1 MSKENPKTVMIESE
15 ELYQLLKRVNTANP
29 KREDVVLLKQRL
41 RGSHALCKEVLDL
54 TQLTETQLIQSLA
67 GDSVLIEEAIRE
79 DLAHRRHALGYDKAH
94 DLEQLLIEQVIL
106 TWLHYYR
113 VQYSYR
119 QVTSKSILITQADMW
134 ERRLNAA
141 QRRHLRA
148 VETLARVRKLS
159 GRGPVQINI
168 AEQQVIVAG

>member
-1 MSKENPKTVMIESE
+1 MSKENHKTVMIESE

-41 RGSHALCKEVLDL
+41 RGSHALCKQVLDL

-67 GDSVLIEEAIRE
+67 GDSMLIEEAIRE
-79 DLAHRRHALGYDKAH
+79 DLAHRRRALGYEESH
-94 DLEQLLIEQVIL
+94 DLERLLIEQVIL

-119 QVTSKSILITQADMW
+119 QSANKSLLIVQEDRW
-134 ERRLNAA
+134 ERKLNAA

-159 GRGPVQINI
+159 GRGPIQINI
-168 AEQQVIVAG
+168 AEQQVNVAG

>member
-1 MSKENPKTVMIESE
+1 MSKENPKTVMMESE
-15 ELYQLLKRVNTANP
+15 EPYQLLKRVNTANP

-41 RGSHALCKEVLDL
+41 RGSHALCKQVLDL

-67 GDSVLIEEAIRE
+67 GDSVLIEEAIQE

-94 DLEQLLIEQVIL
+94 DLERLLIEQVML

-113 VQYSYR
+113 VQHGYR
-119 QVTSKSILITQADMW
+119 QTVGKQLLIVQEDRW
-134 ERRLNAA
+134 ERKLNAA

-148 VETLARVRKLS
+148 IETLARVRKMS
-159 GRGPVQINI
+159 GRGPIQINI
-168 AEQQVIVAG
+168 AEQQVNVAG